1 MSFSAILINWY
12 IKNKRNLPWRN
23 TSDPYKIWL
32 SEIILQQ
39 TRVEQGL
46 PYYLKFIE
54 KYPDVKKLAK
64 ADEDEILKLWQG
76 LGYYSRARNLHFTA
90 KEIAIKHKGNFPSNY
105 CEIRA
110 LKGIGDYTA
119 AAIASFAYNLPH
131 AVVDGNVM
139 RVLSRYLGI
148 NEAIDSSKGKK
159 MLAEAAQELLD
170 VNNPAIYNQAIMEFG
185 ATFCVPAKP
194 DCEKCPFNDSCEAFR
209 LNKVNDL
216 PFKAKKTKITQ
227 RYFHYFILDY
237 KGKTYL
243 NKRKAG
249 DIWQGLY
256 EFPMHEAKSHLEF
269 DTLLNMQLLFINEVK
284 DLNIRL
290 IKTSSTKK
298 HILSHQH
305 IFAQFF
311 HIHLNKPLKNK
322 LFSEIPFEKLNNYAL
337 PRLIHRY
344 LEEEKLL

>member
-12 IKNKRNLPWRN
+12 LKNKRDLPWRN

-46 PYYLKFIE
+46 PYYLKFTQN
-54 KYPDVKKLAK
+54 YPDVKKLAK
-64 ADEDEILKLWQG
+64 ANEDEVMKLWQG

-90 KEIAIKHKGNFPSNY
+90 KQIATKHKGNFPSNY
-105 CEIRA
+105 HEIRA

-148 NEAIDSSKGKK
+148 NEAIDGSKGKK

-170 VNNPAIYNQAIMEFG
+170 VKNPAVYNQAIMEFG
-185 ATFCVPAKP
+185 ATYCVPAKP

-209 LNKVNDL
+209 LKKVNEL
-216 PFKAKKTKITQ
+216 PYKSKKTKITK

-243 NKRKAG
+243 HKRKSG

-256 EFPMHEAKSHLEF
+256 EFPLHEAKSHLEF
-269 DTLLNMQLLFINEVK
+269 DELLKSQLLK
-284 DLNIRL
+284 DLAKHSKMRL

-305 IFAQFF
+305 IFAQFY
-311 HIHLNKPLKNK
+311 HIHLNKPFIN
-322 LFSEIPFEKLNNYAL
+322 ERYIEVPFEILNNYAL

-344 LEEEKLL
+344 LEEENIL

>member
-12 IKNKRNLPWRN
+12 LKNKRDLPWRN

-46 PYYLKFIE
+46 PYYLKFTQN
-54 KYPDVKKLAK
+54 YPDVKKLAK
-64 ADEDEILKLWQG
+64 ANEDEVMKLWQG

-90 KEIAIKHKGNFPSNY
+90 KQIATKHKGNFPSNY
-105 CEIRA
+105 HEIRA

-148 NEAIDSSKGKK
+148 NEAIDGSKGKK

-170 VNNPAIYNQAIMEFG
+170 VKNPAVYNQAIMEFG
-185 ATFCVPAKP
+185 ATYCVPAKP

-209 LNKVNDL
+209 LKKVNEL
-216 PFKAKKTKITQ
+216 PYKSKKTKITK

-243 NKRKAG
+243 HKRKSG

-256 EFPMHEAKSHLEF
+256 EFPLHEAKSHLEF
-269 DTLLNMQLLFINEVK
+269 DELLKSQLLK
-284 DLNIRL
+284 DVAKHSKMRL

-305 IFAQFF
+305 IFAQFY
-311 HIHLNKPLKNK
+311 HIHLNKPFIN
-322 LFSEIPFEKLNNYAL
+322 ERYIEVPFEILNNYAL

-344 LEEEKLL
+344 LEEEKIL

>member
-12 IKNKRNLPWRN
+12 LKNKRDLPWRN
-23 TSDPYKIWL
+23 ISDPYKIWL

-46 PYYLKFIE
+46 PYYLKFIQN
-54 KYPDVKKLAK
+54 YPDVKKLAN
-64 ADEDEILKLWQG
+64 AHEDEVLKLWQG

-90 KEIAIKHKGNFPSNY
+90 KEIATKHKGNFPSNY
-105 CEIRA
+105 HEIRA

-119 AAIASFAYNLPH
+119 AAIASFAYNLPY

-148 NEAIDSSKGKK
+148 DVAIDSSKGKK
-159 MLAEAAQELLD
+159 IFAEAAQELLD
-170 VNNPAIYNQAIMEFG
+170 KENPAVYNQAIMEFG
-185 ATFCVPAKP
+185 ATFCIPVKP
-194 DCEKCPFNDSCEAFR
+194 DCENCIFIDSCEAFR
-209 LNKVNDL
+209 QKKVNEF
-216 PFKAKKTKITQ
+216 PYKSKKTKITK

-243 NKRKAG
+243 HKRKPG

-256 EFPMHEAKSHLEF
+256 EFPLHEAKSHLEF
-269 DTLLNMQLLFINEVK
+269 DELLKSHLLK
-284 DLNIRL
+284 DVAKHSKMRL

-305 IFAQFF
+305 IFAQFYQ
-311 HIHLNKPLKNK
+311 IHLNKPFINERYI
-322 LFSEIPFEKLNNYAL
+322 EIPFEALNNYAL

-344 LEEEKLL
+344 LEEEKII

>member
-12 IKNKRNLPWRN
+12 LKNKRDLPWRN
-23 TSDPYKIWL
+23 ISDPYKIWL

-46 PYYLKFIE
+46 PYYLKFIQN
-54 KYPDVKKLAK
+54 YPDVKKLAN
-64 ADEDEILKLWQG
+64 AHEDEVLKLWQG

-90 KEIAIKHKGNFPSNY
+90 KEIVKKHKAQFPSTY
-105 CEIRA
+105 HEIRA

-119 AAIASFAYNLPH
+119 AAVASFAYNLPY

-148 NEAIDSSKGKK
+148 DVAVDSSKAKK
-159 MLAEAAQELLD
+159 IFAEAAQELLD
-170 VNNPAIYNQAIMEFG
+170 KENPAVYNQAIMEFG
-185 ATFCVPAKP
+185 ATFCIPVKP
-194 DCEKCPFNDSCEAFR
+194 YCENCIFNDSCEAFR
-209 LNKVNDL
+209 QKKVNEL
-216 PFKAKKTKITQ
+216 PYKSKKTKITK

-243 NKRKAG
+243 HKRKSG

-256 EFPMHEAKSHLEF
+256 EFPLHEAKSHLEF
-269 DTLLNMQLLFINEVK
+269 DELLKSHLLK
-284 DLNIRL
+284 DVAKHSKMRL

-305 IFAQFF
+305 IFAQFY
-311 HIHLNKPLKNK
+311 HVHLNKSFKDEQYL
-322 LFSEIPFEKLNNYAL
+322 EVPFEALNNYAL

-344 LEEEKLL
+344 LEEEKII

>member
-12 IKNKRNLPWRN
+12 LKNKRELPWRK

-46 PYYLKFIE
+46 PYYLKFIQRF
-54 KYPDVKKLAK
+54 PDVKKLAN
-64 ADEDEILKLWQG
+64 ANEDEVMKLWQG

-90 KEIAIKHKGNFPSNY
+90 KEIATKHNGKFPLHY
-105 CEIRA
+105 HEIRA

-119 AAIASFAYNLPH
+119 AAIASFAYNLPY

-139 RVLSRYLGI
+139 RILSRYLGI
-148 NEAIDSSKGKK
+148 NEAIDSAVGKK
-159 MLAEAAQELLD
+159 MLTEAAQEFLD
-170 VNNPAIYNQAIMEFG
+170 VKNPALYNQAIMEFG
-185 ATFCVPAKP
+185 ATYCVPLKP
-194 DCEKCPFNDSCEAFR
+194 DCEKCPFNNSCEAFR
-209 LNKVNDL
+209 LKKVNEL
-216 PFKAKKTKITQ
+216 PYKSKKTKITK

-243 NKRKAG
+243 YKRKSG

-256 EFPMHEAKSHLEF
+256 EFLLHEAKSQLEF
-269 DTLLNMQLLFINEVK
+269 DELLKSQLLK
-284 DLNIRL
+284 DVAKHSKMGL
-290 IKTSSTKK
+290 IKTSSIKK

-305 IFAQFF
+305 IFAQFY
-311 HIHLNKPLKNK
+311 HIHLNKPFINK
-322 LFSEIPFEKLNNYAL
+322 RYIEVPFETLNNYAL

-344 LEEEKLL
+344 LEEEKIL

>member
-1 MSFSAILINWY
+1 MNFSAILTNWY
-12 IKNKRNLPWRN
+12 LKNKRDLPWRN

-46 PYYLKFIE
+46 PYYLKFTQN
-54 KYPDVKKLAK
+54 YPDVKKLAK
-64 ADEDEILKLWQG
+64 ANEDEVMKLWQG

-90 KEIAIKHKGNFPSNY
+90 KEIATKHKGKFPSNY
-105 CEIRA
+105 HEIRA
-110 LKGIGDYTA
+110 LKGVGDYTA
-119 AAIASFAYNLPH
+119 AAIASFAYNLPY

-148 NEAIDSSKGKK
+148 NEVIDSSKGKK
-159 MLAEAAQELLD
+159 KLAEAAQELLD
-170 VNNPAIYNQAIMEFG
+170 VKNPAVYNQAIMEFG
-185 ATFCVPAKP
+185 ATYCVPAKP

-209 LNKVNDL
+209 LKKVNEL
-216 PFKAKKTKITQ
+216 PYKSKKTKITK

-243 NKRKAG
+243 HKRKSG

-256 EFPMHEAKSHLEF
+256 EFPLHEAKSNLEF
-269 DTLLNMQLLFINEVK
+269 DELLKSQLLK
-284 DLNIRL
+284 DVAKHSKMRL
-290 IKTSSTKK
+290 IKTASTKK

-305 IFAQFF
+305 IFAQFY
-311 HIHLNKPLKNK
+311 HIYLNKPFINERYIEV
-322 LFSEIPFEKLNNYAL
+322 SFEALNNYPL

-344 LEEEKLL
+344 LEEENIM

>member
-12 IKNKRNLPWRN
+12 LTHKRDLPWRN

-46 PYYLKFIE
+46 PYYLKFIK

-64 ADEDEILKLWQG
+64 ADEDEVLKLWQG

-90 KEIAIKHKGNFPSNY
+90 KEIATKYKGNFPSNY
-105 CEIRA
+105 HEIRA

-170 VNNPAIYNQAIMEFG
+170 VKNPADYNQAIMEFG
-185 ATFCVPAKP
+185 ATFCVPVKP
-194 DCEKCPFNDSCEAFR
+194 DCENCPFNYSCEAFR
-209 LNKVNDL
+209 LNKVNEL
-216 PFKAKKTKITQ
+216 PFKSKKTKITK
-227 RYFHYFILDY
+227 RYFHYFIFDY

-243 NKRKAG
+243 HKRKSG

-256 EFPMHEAKSHLEF
+256 EFPLHEANSYLEF
-269 DTLLNMQLLFINEVK
+269 DELLKSQLLK
-284 DLNIRL
+284 DVSRHSKMRL
-290 IKTSSTKK
+290 IKTSSIKK

-305 IFAQFF
+305 IFAQFYHF
-311 HIHLNKPLKNK
+311 HLNKPFTN
-322 LFSEIPFEKLNNYAL
+322 ERYIEVPFEALNNYAL

-344 LEEEKLL
+344 LEGEPQL

>member
-12 IKNKRNLPWRN
+12 LKNKRDLPWRN

-46 PYYLKFIE
+46 PYYLKFIK

-64 ADEDEILKLWQG
+64 ADEDEVLKLWQG

-90 KEIAIKHKGNFPSNY
+90 KEIATKYKAKFPENY
-105 CEIRA
+105 HEIRA

-139 RVLSRYLGI
+139 RVLSRYFGI
-148 NEAIDSSKGKK
+148 NEAIDGTKGKK
-159 MLAEAAQELLD
+159 MIAEAAQELLD
-170 VNNPAIYNQAIMEFG
+170 VKSPAVYNQAIMEFG
-185 ATFCVPAKP
+185 ATYCVPVKP
-194 DCEKCPFNDSCEAFR
+194 DCENCPFNDSCEAFR
-209 LNKVNDL
+209 LNKVNEL
-216 PFKAKKTKITQ
+216 PYKAKKTKITK

-237 KGKTYL
+237 EGKTYL
-243 NKRKAG
+243 HKRKSG

-256 EFPMHEAKSHLEF
+256 EFPLHEAESHLEF
-269 DTLLNMQLLFINEVK
+269 DELLKLQLLK
-284 DLNIRL
+284 DVAKHSKMRL
-290 IKTSSTKK
+290 IKTSPTKK

-305 IFAQFF
+305 VFAQFY
-311 HIHLNKPLKNK
+311 HIHLNKPFKNERYMEVSIK
-322 LFSEIPFEKLNNYAL
+322 ALNNYAL

-344 LEEEKLL
+344 LEEEILL

>member
-1 MSFSAILINWY
+1 MSFSERLIQWY
-12 IKNKRNLPWRN
+12 LKHKRDLPWRN
-23 TSDPYKIWL
+23 TVDPYKIWL

-46 PYYLKFIE
+46 PYFLKFIE

-64 ADEDEILKLWQG
+64 ADEDEVLKLWQG

-90 KEIAIKHKGNFPSNY
+90 KEIVSKFNGKFPESY
-105 CEIRA
+105 HEIRA

-131 AVVDGNVM
+131 AVIDGNVM

-170 VNNPAIYNQAIMEFG
+170 VKNPAIYNQAIMEFG
-185 ATFCVPAKP
+185 ATYCVPVKP
-194 DCEKCPFNDSCEAFR
+194 DCEKCTFNHSCEAFR
-209 LNKVNDL
+209 LNKVNEL
-216 PFKAKKTKITQ
+216 PYKAKKTKITK

-243 NKRKAG
+243 HKRKSG

-256 EFPMHEAKSHLEF
+256 EFPLHEAESHLEF
-269 DTLLNMQLLFINEVK
+269 DELLKSQLLK
-284 DLNIRL
+284 DVAKHSKMRL
-290 IKTSSTKK
+290 IKTSPTKK

-305 IFAQFF
+305 IFAQFY
-311 HIHLNKPLKNK
+311 HIHLNKPFINERYIEV
-322 LFSEIPFEKLNNYAL
+322 SFEALNNYAL

-344 LEEEKLL
+344 LEEEMLL